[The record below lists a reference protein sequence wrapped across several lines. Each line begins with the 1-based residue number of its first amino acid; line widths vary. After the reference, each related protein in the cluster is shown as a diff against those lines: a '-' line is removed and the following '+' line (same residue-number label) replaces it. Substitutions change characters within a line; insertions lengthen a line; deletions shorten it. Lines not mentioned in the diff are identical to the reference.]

1 VSVFPF
7 DKSMPI
13 NPLSVFYSVIDRWQ
27 LHPSGY
33 VDILWKCDPQAIREI
48 GKAGNVHIS
57 PISLVNINEANSY
70 FDRLLIADAKL
81 TAIVVDNLYR
91 IALKQPAPMRH
102 NCWFNFITAMTTNV
116 ALHIWNKVPKPQQSE
131 ELFER
136 LVTPNISVSS
146 LLDGFDPQYHTSL
159 LVGLR
164 AWTYKVVKYKSFTD
178 LRANG
183 NPYFGLSNLGI
194 VTRSSYKLMR
204 EALLGNSTESEITLY
219 LSICKVFKTY
229 LERSKLSTDKLE
241 LNNWQDILAVVRSID
256 RHLNIDRL
264 QSIVDRVG
272 NLIRIHCNP
281 IIEHYDDV
289 SRPSIL
295 DCEDIPPETDRL
307 EPILADLFDL
317 VDRFISSLPA
327 ESIQII
333 QLRHHQK
340 LKHKDIAAIV
350 PRDQPYISRHL
361 GKIYLKLLDS
371 IHVQVSHPEDR
382 QKQKNSQALKAIE
395 QLLEQYFHQN

>member
-1 VSVFPF
+1 
-7 DKSMPI
+7 MPI

-48 GKAGNVHIS
+48 GKAGNIDIS
-57 PISLVNINEANSY
+57 AISLVNINAANSD
-70 FDRLLIADAKL
+70 FDRLLIADTKL
-81 TAIVVDNLYR
+81 TGIVVDNLYR
-91 IALKQPAPMRH
+91 IALKQPAQRGN
-102 NCWFNFITAMTTNV
+102 NCWFNFITAMTINV

-146 LLDGFDPQYHTSL
+146 LLDGFDPQYQTSL

-164 AWTYKVVKYKSFTD
+164 AWTYKVVKYKSFAD

-194 VTRSSYKLMR
+194 VTRSSYKLIR
-204 EALLGNSTESEITLY
+204 EALLGNSTESEIALY
-219 LSICKVFKTY
+219 LSVCKVFKTY
-229 LERSKLSTDKLE
+229 LNRSKLSTDKLE
-241 LNNWQDILAVVRSID
+241 LNHWQDILDMVRSILPGRGYAND
-256 RHLNIDRL
+256 LDLNLDWL
-264 QSIVDRVG
+264 QFIVDRVG
-272 NLIRIHCNP
+272 NLIRTYCSP
-281 IIEHYDDV
+281 IVEHYDDV
-289 SRPSIL
+289 ARQSSL
-295 DCEDIPPETDRL
+295 DCEDILPEIDRL
-307 EPILADLFDL
+307 EPIFADLFDL
-317 VDRFISSLPA
+317 IDRFISSLPA

-350 PRDQPYISRHL
+350 PRDQPYISKHL

-371 IHVQVSHPEDR
+371 IHSQVSHPDDR
-382 QKQKNSQALKAIE
+382 QKQKNSLALKAIE